1 MDSAFATPPPETAA
15 ETGGVVIGDTGGFT
29 VDPFLVEA
37 LQNPRQRL
45 TILRMELDVQRFL
58 QSPEQQQFEFQHFPT
73 SYLRLAAH
81 RVANH
86 YGLAT
91 SVQDNGADGLILVM
105 KTTES
110 RFPAV
115 RLTEIPVAK
124 QSENRKFEH
133 MKVSIKTRPSKGSG
147 YDDAGELEKKRGRLR
162 SVEERKEEYDRAR
175 ARIFNGL
182 PGLNGDDDSSSET
195 QVYGRNT
202 SLTRDDDHNQVSK
215 NAYVEVERNYSLRE
229 TGPTSRVAILRDREK
244 DRFDPDY
251 DRSRYIRSLPVNQ
264 NFGLPAFN
272 VQKMQPQPYYEMGL
286 TGYNQIP
293 SAPASL
299 SFGPPLVSSMMS
311 PYGIPFINQPSRDAM
326 YMQWPNANIMY
337 AHSYEQFVN
346 ASLQAQFCQQPLSF
360 DYMQNR

>member
-1 MDSAFATPPPETAA
+1 MDSAFTASPPETVGAA
-15 ETGGVVIGDTGGFT
+15 IGDNGFN

-37 LQNPRQRL
+37 LQNPRHRL

-58 QSPEQQQFEFQHFPT
+58 QNPEQQQFEFQHFPT

-91 SVQDNGADGLILVM
+91 AVLDSGADGNENIILVT

-115 RLTEIPVAK
+115 RLSEIPVAK
-124 QSENRKFEH
+124 PSENGKFGH

-147 YDDAGELEKKRGRLR
+147 YDAGELEKKRGPLR
-162 SVEERKEEYDRAR
+162 SVEERKEEYERAR
-175 ARIFNGL
+175 ERIFSGL
-182 PGLNGDDDSSSET
+182 TGLNSDDSSLS
-195 QVYGRNT
+195 
-202 SLTRDDDHNQVSK
+202 RDDNQVSK
-215 NAYVEVERNYSLRE
+215 NAFVEVEKNLSPRE
-229 TGPTSRVAILRDREK
+229 RGPTSRVAIFRDSEK

-251 DRSRYIRSLPVNQ
+251 DRSYKRYIRSLPVNQ
-264 NFGLPAFN
+264 NFNLPTFN
-272 VQKMQPQPYYEMGL
+272 IQQMQTPYYEIGF

-293 SAPASL
+293 STPASL
-299 SFGPPLVSSMMS
+299 GVWPPSSCIMS
-311 PYGIPFINQPSRDAM
+311 PYGTTILNQA
-326 YMQWPNANIMY
+326 WPNAATMY
-337 AHSYEQFVN
+337 AHPYEQFRN
-346 ASLQAQFCQQPLSF
+346 ASLQAQFCSQQPLSF

>member
-1 MDSAFATPPPETAA
+1 MDAAFATPPPETGS
-15 ETGGVVIGDTGGFT
+15 EIGGAVMGDNGFT

-37 LQNPRQRL
+37 LQNSRHRL

-86 YGLAT
+86 YALAT
-91 SVQDNGADGLILVM
+91 AVQDSGADGSENIILVT

-115 RLTEIPVAK
+115 RLSDISMAK
-124 QSENRKFEH
+124 QSENGQFEH
-133 MKVSIKTRPSKGSG
+133 MKVSIKTRPCKRSG
-147 YDDAGELEKKRGRLR
+147 FDAGELEKKRGPLR

-182 PGLNGDDDSSSET
+182 TGLDGDDSSSET
-195 QVYGRNT
+195 QAFGRNT
-202 SLTRDDDHNQVSK
+202 SLCGDENQVSK
-215 NAYVEVERNYSLRE
+215 DAYVEAEKRLSLRE
-229 TGPTSRVAILRDREK
+229 SGPTSRVAILRDREK

-264 NFGLPAFN
+264 NFGVPAFN
-272 VQKMQPQPYYEMGL
+272 IQKMQPPYYEMGF

-293 SAPASL
+293 NARASL
-299 SFGPPLVSSMMS
+299 SFGPPASSIMN
-311 PYGIPFINQPSRDAM
+311 PYGTTVLHQPSMDAM
-326 YMQWPNANIMY
+326 YMQWPSAAMMY
-337 AHSYEQFVN
+337 SHSYEQFRN

>member
-1 MDSAFATPPPETAA
+1 MDAAFATPPPETAS
-15 ETGGVVIGDTGGFT
+15 ETGAAVTGDNGFS

-37 LQNPRQRL
+37 LQNPRHRL

-58 QSPEQQQFEFQHFPT
+58 QNLEQQQFEFQHFPT

-91 SVQDNGADGLILVM
+91 AVQDSGVDGNENIILVT

-115 RLTEIPVAK
+115 RLSEIPTAK
-124 QSENRKFEH
+124 QSENGKFEH

-147 YDDAGELEKKRGRLR
+147 YGSGELEKKGGHLR

-175 ARIFNGL
+175 ARIFNDLTGR
-182 PGLNGDDDSSSET
+182 NGDDSSSET

-202 SLTRDDDHNQVSK
+202 SLGRDDNQVSK
-215 NAYVEVERNYSLRE
+215 NAYVEVEKNLSLRE

-251 DRSRYIRSLPVNQ
+251 DRSYERYIRSLPVNQ
-264 NFGLPAFN
+264 NFHLPPAFN
-272 VQKMQPQPYYEMGL
+272 IQQMQSPYYEMGF
-286 TGYNQIP
+286 TGYNHIP
-293 SAPASL
+293 NTHASFN
-299 SFGPPLVSSMMS
+299 FGPPASSIMS
-311 PYGIPFINQPSRDAM
+311 PYGTTVLHQPSTDAM
-326 YMQWPNANIMY
+326 YMQWPNAAMMY
-337 AHSYEQFVN
+337 AHSYDQFRN

>member
-1 MDSAFATPPPETAA
+1 MDATPSS
-15 ETGGVVIGDTGGFT
+15 ETGGAVVVDNGFA

-91 SVQDNGADGLILVM
+91 AVQESGVDGNENVILVT

-115 RLTEIPVAK
+115 RLSEIPVAK
-124 QSENRKFEH
+124 QSDNGKFEH

-147 YDDAGELEKKRGRLR
+147 YGAGEFEKKRGPLR
-162 SVEERKEEYDRAR
+162 SVEERKEDYDKAR

-182 PGLNGDDDSSSET
+182 TGFNSDDSSSET

-202 SLTRDDDHNQVSK
+202 SLSRDDNQVSQ
-215 NAYVEVERNYSLRE
+215 NAYVEVEKSLSLRE
-229 TGPTSRVAILRDREK
+229 SGPTSRVAILRDREK
-244 DRFDPDY
+244 DRYDPDY

-264 NFGLPAFN
+264 NFHLPAFN
-272 VQKMQPQPYYEMGL
+272 IQKMPPPYYEMGY

-293 SAPASL
+293 NTPASL
-299 SFGPPLVSSMMS
+299 NFGPPASSIMS
-311 PYGIPFINQPSRDAM
+311 PYGTAVLHQPPRDAM
-326 YMQWPNANIMY
+326 YMQWPNAAMMY
-337 AHSYEQFVN
+337 AHSYEQVRN
-346 ASLQAQFCQQPLSF
+346 ASLQAQFSQQPLSF

>member
-1 MDSAFATPPPETAA
+1 MDPAFAPPPPTPEASA
-15 ETGGVVIGDTGGFT
+15 VNGGVGMGENGVT

-37 LQNPRQRL
+37 LQNSRHRL

-58 QSPEQQQFEFQHFPT
+58 QSHEQQQFEFQRFPT

-91 SVQDNGADGLILVM
+91 AVQDGGGDGNENVIIVT
-105 KTTES
+105 KTAAS

-115 RLTEIPVAK
+115 RLSDIPVAK
-124 QSENRKFEH
+124 QSENGKFEH

-147 YDDAGELEKKRGRLR
+147 YYDAGELEKKRGPLR
-162 SVEERKEEYDRAR
+162 SVEERKEDYDRAR

-182 PGLNGDDDSSSET
+182 TAFTGGDESSSEFH
-195 QVYGRNT
+195 VRNP
-202 SLTRDDDHNQVSK
+202 SLGRDDNQASK
-215 NAYVEVERNYSLRE
+215 NAYVEVKKNLSLRE
-229 TGPTSRVAILRDREK
+229 TGPTSCVAILRDSEK

-251 DRSRYIRSLPVNQ
+251 DRNYKRYIRSLPVNQ
-264 NFGLPAFN
+264 NSNVPPPFN
-272 VQKMQPQPYYEMGL
+272 MMQQPYYQMGF
-286 TGYNQIP
+286 TGYNHVP
-293 SAPASL
+293 NAPASL
-299 SFGPPLVSSMMS
+299 NFGPPASAIMS
-311 PYGIPFINQPSRDAM
+311 PYGTTVVHQPSSDAM
-326 YMQWPNANIMY
+326 YMQWPMMY
-337 AHSYEQFVN
+337 AHSYEQLRN